1 MDLFLML
8 GTDPYEVIRLF
19 PDLVT
24 PSSNNPE
31 LNDPSPSL
39 PKLQDHDLEKGLR
52 ALIVFLTEVRHKLMG
67 DTRPKDKESSKEK
80 IAIEGEKS
88 MTAVATE
95 QLLKIIDTTL
105 LKCYLQVNSGHRRS
119 ELLSL
124 NLQPAILLPDHRR
137 VSGTAASTKPLP
149 LSGG

>member
-1 MDLFLML
+1 MSDISEEEKVKQIYKIQTLYAHHLFRSKRFQEAMDQFLKI
-8 GTDPYEVIRLF
+8 GTDPYEVIMLF

-31 LNDPSPSL
+31 VSDPTL

-67 DTRPKDKESSKEK
+67 DSKTKDKDNIKEK
-80 IAIEGEKS
+80 SVIEREKN

-105 LKCYLQVNSGHRRS
+105 LKCYLQVIYNN
-119 ELLSL
+119 E
-124 NLQPAILLPDHRR
+124 
-137 VSGTAASTKPLP
+137 
-149 LSGG
+149 